1 MEPVPA
7 SGLLGIAEVDEGVQ
21 SHLAEERLTAPGVVV
36 PLDFATVAAYEES
49 YFPWEGGGLLGREV
63 PTMPT
68 FVTLAKWTDE
78 GIRNIKDSPKRRH
91 AFEDRITSMGGKVK
105 DAYLVMGEYDLVVVT
120 EVPNDETAAKMAL
133 GTAMQGNVRT
143 MTMRAFG
150 REEMDKIVGSLP

>member
-1 MEPVPA
+1 M
-7 SGLLGIAEVDEGVQ
+7 
-21 SHLAEERLTAPGVVV
+21 R
-36 PLDFATVAAYEES
+36 PLDFATVAAYGETN
-49 YFPWEGGGLLGREV
+49 FPWEGGGLLGREV
-63 PTMPT
+63 HAMPT

-78 GIRNIKDSPKRRH
+78 GIRNIKDSPKRRQ

-105 DAYLVMGEYDLVVVT
+105 DAYLVLGEYDLVVVT

>member
-1 MEPVPA
+1 
-7 SGLLGIAEVDEGVQ
+7 
-21 SHLAEERLTAPGVVV
+21 
-36 PLDFATVAAYEES
+36 
-49 YFPWEGGGLLGREV
+49 
-63 PTMPT
+63 MPT
-68 FVTLAKWTDE
+68 FVTLDNWTDE
-78 GIRNIKDSPKRRH
+78 GIRNIKDSPKRRQ
-91 AFEDRITSMGGKVK
+91 AFEDRIISMGGKVK